1 MIRLILI
8 TIFLTSFVQGAAAE
22 SSQPRIVD
30 KPVRVMTSVVKKVAI
45 VEAVNKTTR
54 ELKLI
59 DSHGNRFTIVAD
71 DLVRNFD
78 QIRPRDRIITEYLE
92 SVAVLVAP
100 AGATSLGDGTV
111 VQVAAE
117 GEMPGFATVDT
128 VMVKATITALNVS
141 LRQATLSLDDGTSKT
156 ILISDDVPLDT
167 IEVGDELRLRL
178 TTAVAISVV
187 RPD

>member
-1 MIRLILI
+1 M
-8 TIFLTSFVQGAAAE
+8 
-22 SSQPRIVD
+22 
-30 KPVRVMTSVVKKVAI
+30 
-45 VEAVNKTTR
+45 EAVNKATR

-59 DSHGNRFTIVAD
+59 DADGNRFTIVAD

-100 AGATSLGDGTV
+100 AGAMSLGDGTIV
-111 VQVAAE
+111 EVAAE

-128 VMVKATITALNVS
+128 VMVKATITALNVTQR
-141 LRQATLSLDDGTSKT
+141 LATLSAEDGTTKT
-156 ILISDDVPLDT
+156 VLVADDVPLHT
-167 IEVGDELRLRL
+167 IEVGDEVRLRV

>member
-30 KPVRVMTSVVKKVAI
+30 KPARVTTSMVKRVAI

-59 DSHGNRFTIVAD
+59 DSNGNRFTIVAD

-92 SVAVLVAP
+92 SVAILVAP
-100 AGATSLGDGTV
+100 SGATSLGDGIV
-111 VQVAAE
+111 VEVAAE
-117 GEMPGFATVDT
+117 GQMPGFATVDT
-128 VMVKATITALNVS
+128 VMVKATITALNVTQR
-141 LRQATLSLDDGTSKT
+141 LATLSTEDGTTKT
-156 ILISDDVPLDT
+156 VLVGDDVPLHT
-167 IEVGDELRLRL
+167 IEVGDEVRLRL